1 MKIKYYIIGI
11 SLLLS
16 LFVYVFYRT
25 EQTLVNYL
33 CIQMVGGDMFS
44 LSRIWMH
51 KHITLSA
58 FQRYSLPEALWI
70 LSITLLS
77 KRYVIKWGRF
87 TFSLLYLPLIL
98 AFGFECFQFLGW
110 SPGQADINDL
120 VGGILFWIIG
130 VLLFPE
136 RDPKI
141 SLFKNMNIHSLL
153 CTGTYAVVYL
163 AHVIKG

>member
-1 MKIKYYIIGI
+1 MKIKYFIIAI

-33 CIQMVGGDMFS
+33 CIQLVGIDAFS
-44 LSRIWMH
+44 QSRIWMH
-51 KHITLSA
+51 AHVTLSG

-77 KRYVIKWGRF
+77 KRYVFHWGKKV
-87 TFSLLYLPLIL
+87 FSMYYIPLIL
-98 AFGFECFQFLGW
+98 ALGFEVFQYWGW
-110 SPGQADINDL
+110 SAGHADVQDL
-120 VGGILFWIIG
+120 WGAVLFWG
-130 VLLFPE
+130 LGMWLFPE
-136 RDPKI
+136 REPKI
-141 SLFKNMNIHSLL
+141 SLFKNMNIHTLL